1 MLKFFESP
9 NFKPVSRQMFKIAI
23 PIAISGLVMQVQ
35 TLIDTAFLARYTT
48 TLADGT
54 VLSGSQILSAVGNVF
69 FPYLVAI
76 SFVWSIVTG
85 AVVLV
90 SQRLGA
96 GQPDQAR
103 QYAVSSLKYNT
114 LLGWLIYLF
123 WLFFGEKVFLAMG
136 VKEPILTVSLQYLR
150 FLSLEL
156 IYLGLGNSVGAVFQG
171 IGNTRPEMVTGIM
184 RSLLHIFLD
193 YLLIFGNFGL
203 PEMGVAGAGLASSL
217 SGLIG
222 TLTLTVIFLTS
233 KDKPFYVHL
242 RDILRAPVKT
252 YATVLKVGLPVGL
265 EDMLWNLGNLILATF
280 LNRISTEAVGIYRLV
295 YQIEVTPIYFYMG
308 LARAVTTLVGNRT
321 GERKLPE
328 AREAAKIGT
337 FYTASFCIL
346 FATAFCAVPRQI
358 IAIFTPDPHLI
369 TVAAPLLVITA
380 FTMIPRSINIISGN
394 AIRGYGDTLWMLAT
408 QVFGIFFIIALS
420 YALMFPLGL
429 GMYGLFIGMFSDET
443 LRSVVNTIRFYRGE
457 TSIFHRK
464 PLTELNTAAGGT
476 E

>member
-1 MLKFFESP
+1 MKLFSSP
-9 NFKPVSRQMFKIAI
+9 NFKPVSQQMFKIAI

-48 TLADGT
+48 TLANGT
-54 VLSGSQILSAVGNVF
+54 VLTVSEILSAVGNVF

-76 SFVWSIVTG
+76 SFIWSIVTG

-96 GQPDQAR
+96 GEPDQAR
-103 QYAVSSLKYNT
+103 KYAVSSLKYNT
-114 LLGWLIYLF
+114 LLGWMIYLF
-123 WLFFGEKVFLAMG
+123 WLFFGEKVFIAMG
-136 VKEPILTVSLQYLR
+136 VKEPILSVSLLYLR

-156 IYLGLGNSVGAVFQG
+156 IYLGLGNSIGAVFQG
-171 IGNTRPEMVTGIM
+171 IGNTKPEMVTGIL

-193 YLLIFGNFGL
+193 YLLIFGHFGL

-222 TLTLTVIFLTS
+222 TLALTVIFLTNR
-233 KDKPFYVHL
+233 DKPFHVDL
-242 RDILRAPVKT
+242 KSILQAPIKT
-252 YATVLKVGLPVGL
+252 YATVLRVGLPVGL

-280 LNRISTEAVGIYRLV
+280 LNRISPEAVGVYRLV

-308 LARAVTTLVGNRT
+308 LARAVTTLVGKRT
-321 GERKLPE
+321 GERNLPE
-328 AREAAKIGT
+328 ARESALIGT
-337 FYTASFCIL
+337 FYTASFCVL
-346 FATAFCAVPRQI
+346 FAAAFNLFPKQI

-369 TVAAPLLVITA
+369 ELAAPLLVITA
-380 FTMIPRSINIISGN
+380 FTMIPRAINIISGN

-408 QVFGIFFIIALS
+408 QVFGIVFIVSLS
-420 YALMFPLGL
+420 YVLMFPLGF
-429 GMYGLFIGMFSDET
+429 GMYGLFIGMFCDET
-443 LRSVVNTIRFYRGE
+443 LRCIVNTIRFYRGE

-464 PLTELNTAAGGT
+464 PLTDLQSVG
-476 E
+476 